1 MSSTASL
8 ASPLT
13 DHASFLVPTLSFRRS
28 GPPAVVATSAVD
40 LAFRAREAQRQ
51 FDGWP
56 EQRVDALLLDIA
68 ETISAASPALAAE
81 AVAETGIGNV
91 ADKITKTRFASL
103 GVYRY
108 LAGQPASG
116 VISRD
121 RATGV
126 TEIAA
131 PVGVVLGILPVTNP
145 VATLVFKALITL
157 KGRNAI
163 IVSPRDAA
171 ADVCGHATRLIRRV
185 LSDHGAPPDLL
196 QCLPAR
202 PGRELTEQLMRSPT
216 VALVLATG
224 GPGVVRAAYSSGIPA
239 IGVGAG
245 NAPVWICADA
255 DLAAAASHIVTS
267 KSFDYGVV
275 CGSEQHVVVDRDVA
289 ARFRAAFT
297 HAGAVV
303 LSLEERR
310 RLAAALFDEQS
321 GAVRGHLIG
330 RSPTVIAQHAGLT
343 LPPATR
349 LLAVPVEADAT
360 GGLWGRERLAPIV
373 TLLEA
378 VDERHAVTL
387 CRSLLANQGQGHTA
401 AIHTTNRGRVDL
413 FAQQVP
419 VSRLLVNGPAAH
431 GSVGMG
437 NGLPPSF
444 TLGCGTDGG
453 TSTSDNVSFRHM
465 LNIRRVAEYG
475 IPAAY
480 VKSEQ
485 RLPED
490 GHEICPVVATG
501 TARRWWPSDVP
512 GQRIRRLIS
521 GGEKVR

>member
-1 MSSTASL
+1 MPSTVRSAHRSL
-8 ASPLT
+8 TSPQSPLP
-13 DHASFLVPTLSFRRS
+13 APSFRRS
-28 GPPAVVATSAVD
+28 SPATAVAMSAIDMAV
-40 LAFRAREAQRQ
+40 RAREAQRQ

-56 EQRVDALLLDIA
+56 EERVDALLLDIA
-68 ETISAASPALAAE
+68 ETISAASPVLAAE

-91 ADKITKTRFASL
+91 ADKTTKTRFASL

-131 PVGVVLGILPVTNP
+131 PIGVVLGILPVTNP

-163 IVSPRDAA
+163 IISPRDAA

-185 LSDHGAPPDLL
+185 LGDHGAPPDLL

-202 PGRELTEQLMRSPT
+202 PGRELTEQLMRSSA

-224 GPGVVRAAYSSGIPA
+224 GPGVVRAAYSCGIPA

-255 DLAAAASHIVTS
+255 DLAAAAGHIVTS

-275 CGSEQHVVVDRDVA
+275 CGSEQHIVVDRDVA
-289 ARFRAAFT
+289 AHFRAALG

-303 LSLEERR
+303 LSIEERR
-310 RLAAALFDEQS
+310 RLAVALIDEQTGS
-321 GAVRGHLIG
+321 VRRHLIG
-330 RSPTVIAQHAGLT
+330 RSPAVIARHAGLT
-343 LPPATR
+343 LPPGTR

-360 GGLWGRERLAPIV
+360 RGLWGRERLAPIV

-378 VDERHAVTL
+378 VDEPHAVAL
-387 CRSLLANQGQGHTA
+387 CRSLLANQGRGHTA
-401 AIHTTNRGRVDL
+401 AIHTTNPERVER

-453 TSTSDNVSFRHM
+453 TSTSDNVSFRHL
-465 LNIRRVAEYG
+465 LNVRRVAEYRG
-475 IPAAY
+475 PADC
-480 VKSEQ
+480 VKGHQELPKAGHAI
-485 RLPED
+485 RLPVTSE
-490 GHEICPVVATG
+490 
-501 TARRWWPSDVP
+501 
-512 GQRIRRLIS
+512 
-521 GGEKVR
+521 